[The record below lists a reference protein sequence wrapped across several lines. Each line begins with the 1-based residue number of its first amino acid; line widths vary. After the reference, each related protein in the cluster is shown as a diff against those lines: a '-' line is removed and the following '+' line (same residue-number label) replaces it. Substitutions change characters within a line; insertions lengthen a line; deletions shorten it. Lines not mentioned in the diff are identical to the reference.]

1 MAALTLPALHASHGG
16 CWLRDA
22 ALTGSPSTRAV
33 GKGDAIMAAAD
44 TPLLLLNAPLV
55 ASRLGYPDLSG
66 LDLLELYAFVHPARF
81 VVPTPK
87 GLAHALNLA
96 EPASDDAVPLLLQE
110 AAEALLATCESPQ
123 WAEREGAWTALQS
136 LVRMRWPWATLLAP
150 RIRRPERAERWLF
163 TRLPEWEEAAERPQ
177 PAQVSLTGEEV
188 EERLAMLTGRDAEAR
203 PAQRAYAREA
213 AGMFAPRP
221 PRGSGSGQPHM
232 LLAQAGTGTGKTF
245 GYLAPASLWAEKSGG
260 TVWVSTYTKA
270 LQRQLRRES
279 RRAFPAKRHGKAPVV
294 VRKGREN
301 YLCLLNLEDALQ
313 GGFAGRAA
321 ILAQLVARWAAY
333 SQDGDMIGG
342 DLPGWLGTL
351 FRKRGISALTDQRG
365 ECVYAGCPHYRKCFI
380 ERAVRASADAELVI
394 ANHALV
400 MVNAARG
407 RDAAQRPTRI
417 VFDEGHHVF
426 EAADSTFSAALT
438 GAETI
443 ELRRWVIGPEGKS
456 RGRRRGLSARL
467 ADVASYDEEGA
478 RAIAQA
484 REAAEALPSDGWLA
498 RLQENAPVGPLE
510 ALLAA
515 TRAVVHARDESG
527 GQEAGYGLETEI
539 AQMDGA
545 FIEVAGRAQE
555 ALEALRQPLARLA
568 LRLEAIVEDG
578 PDWLDGPAR
587 ARIEGARGAIGWRTD
602 LVAGWIALLSRL
614 GGPADPDFVDW
625 LAVERSDGREWDIGL
640 YRHYLDPMKPFANT
654 VLAPAHGVMMTSA
667 TLRDRVGSGR
677 GDGGGADDWDSA
689 IRRSGAPWLD
699 MSPRL
704 FSAESPFDYAS
715 QAEVLIVTDV
725 PKGDIP
731 ALAGAYARLIE
742 ASGGG
747 ALGLFTAVRRLR
759 AVYGRIADRLAR
771 AGLPLYAQ
779 HVDPIDTGTL
789 VDIFRDDPRAS
800 LLGTDAL
807 RDGVDVPGH
816 SLRLVM
822 MEQVPWPK
830 PSILHRARRL
840 AGGGQAYDDRII
852 RARLAQAFGRL
863 IRSADDRGFFVVL
876 SSAFPSRLLGAFPPG
891 TPVRRVTLDVALQSV
906 AGGVSGASATIA
918 NAGAT
923 AGPAGDLS

>member
-1 MAALTLPALHASHGG
+1 MVTERPALNLPAIHASHGG
-16 CWLRDA
+16 CWLRDGFA
-22 ALTGSPSTRAV
+22 TRGL
-33 GKGDAIMAAAD
+33 GKGEAIVAAAD
-44 TPLLLLNAPLV
+44 TPLLMLNAPLV

-66 LDLLELYAFVHPARF
+66 LDLLELFAFVHPARF
-81 VVPTPK
+81 MVPTPK
-87 GLAHALNLA
+87 GLAHALGLD
-96 EPASDDAVPLLLQE
+96 EPTGDDKVPQLLQE
-110 AAEALLATCESPQ
+110 AAEALLATCESAD

-136 LVRMRWPWATLLAP
+136 LVRMRWPWATLLTP
-150 RIRRPERAERWLF
+150 RIRKPERAERWLF
-163 TRLPEWEEAAERPQ
+163 AKLPEWEETAERPQ
-177 PAQVSLTGEEV
+177 PAQVVLGESAVVSRLAELTG
-188 EERLAMLTGRDAEAR
+188 TGAEAR
-203 PAQRAYAREA
+203 PTQQDYAREA
-213 AGMFAPRP
+213 SRMFAPR
-221 PRGSGSGQPHM
+221 RGQGQPHVV
-232 LLAQAGTGTGKTF
+232 LAQAGTGTGKTF
-245 GYLAPASLWAEKSGG
+245 GYLAPSSLWAEQSGG

-279 RRAFPAKRHGKAPVV
+279 RRAFPASRNGKPPVV

-351 FRKRGISALTDQRG
+351 FRKRGIAALTDQRG

-380 ERAVRASADAELVI
+380 ERAARASADAELVI

-467 ADVASYDEEGA
+467 ADVASYDEEGE

-484 REAAEALPSDGWLA
+484 REAAEALPSEGWLA
-498 RLQENAPVGPLE
+498 RVVEGTPSGPLE
-510 ALLAA
+510 ELLSAARALAY
-515 TRAVVHARDESG
+515 ARDESG

-539 AQMDGA
+539 AQLDGG

-555 ALEALRQPLARLA
+555 ALEALRKPLVRLG

-587 ARIEGARGAIGWRTD
+587 ARIEGARGAIGWRSD
-602 LVAGWIALLSRL
+602 LIAGWISLLARL
-614 GGPADPDFVDW
+614 GGPGDPDFVDW
-625 LAVERSDGREWDIGL
+625 IAVERSDGREWDVGL
-640 YRHYLDPMKPFANT
+640 HRHYLDPMKPFANA
-654 VLAPAHGVMMTSA
+654 VLAPSHGVMMTSA
-667 TLRDRVGSGR
+667 TLRDG
-677 GDGGGADDWDSA
+677 DDWSSA
-689 IRRSGAPWLD
+689 VERSGAPHLD
-699 MSPRL
+699 IAPRL
-704 FSAESPFDYAS
+704 FSAESPFDYAA

-731 ALAGAYARLIE
+731 ALAAAYGRLIE
-742 ASGGG
+742 AAGGG
-747 ALGLFTAVRRLR
+747 ALGLFTAIRRLR

-771 AGLPLYAQ
+771 GGLPLFAQ

-807 RDGVDVPGH
+807 RDGVDVPGD
-816 SLRLVM
+816 SLRLVV

-840 AGGGQAYDDRII
+840 AGGGQAHDDRII

-863 IRSADDRGFFVVL
+863 IRSAGDKGHFVVL
-876 SSAFPSRLLGAFPPG
+876 SSAFPSRLLSAFPAG
-891 TPVRRVTLDVALQSV
+891 TPIRRVTLDVALQSV
-906 AGGVSGASATIA
+906 SGGVSGRESAQTPREGI
-918 NAGAT
+918 
-923 AGPAGDLS
+923 S